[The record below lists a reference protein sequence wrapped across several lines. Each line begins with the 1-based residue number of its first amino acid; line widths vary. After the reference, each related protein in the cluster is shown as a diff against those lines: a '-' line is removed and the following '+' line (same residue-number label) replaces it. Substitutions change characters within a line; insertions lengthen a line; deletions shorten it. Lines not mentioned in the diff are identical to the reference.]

1 MTVWRKGHNM
11 DAFWQ
16 TWVTLPQMEAGLVS
30 NHNMMRLRIAG
41 AEVFQVEL
49 IAIQV
54 DRRQMHKLSTSLHD
68 LYSHSAPLWH

>member
-1 MTVWRKGHNM
+1 MVAGAQYGRLLVNVGHP
-11 DAFWQ
+11 
-16 TWVTLPQMEAGLVS
+16 PQMETVLVR

-54 DRRQMHKLSTSLHD
+54 DRRQMQKLSTSLHD